1 MDGMGLVRIVG
12 WYDKVIFVRNLSTVK
27 ADLSLCRGHVGVM
40 TVLDTN
46 SSYLINKEFTHNN
59 LKIKCNKGSSCQ

>member
-1 MDGMGLVRIVG
+1 MDGMGWVRIVG

-40 TVLDTN
+40 TMLDITGVN
-46 SSYLINKEFTHNN
+46 S
-59 LKIKCNKGSSCQ
+59 